1 MSFRNAVFVGLVL
14 ALGASETVTAARAN
28 DDTKEDN
35 AQTIR
40 VSRAD
45 KAACM
50 PDALRYCRDAV
61 PNVREVLMCFDRNRD
76 KISTGCR
83 AVLVSYGLQ

>member
-1 MSFRNAVFVGLVL
+1 MFFRNAVFVGLIV
-14 ALGASETVTAARAN
+14 ALSISAAPRLSWAIEN
-28 DDTKEDN
+28 N
-35 AQTIR
+35 ADITEQPIR

-61 PNVREVLMCFDRNRD
+61 PDVRNVLMCFDRNRD
-76 KISTGCR
+76 KISSGCR
-83 AVLVSYGLQ
+83 AALASYGLQ